1 MPNKLLFPLLKPAL
15 RSVRYIPTSLVTLP
29 ASVGLHFASHPAPTI
44 SNYVISP
51 TTSPLHPPLIF
62 TLASI
67 PVFYLLG
74 LVTGKV
80 SWVDKAWPLYP
91 PVISAMLFGWVLVNH
106 AGGVY
111 AHNIPR
117 IVLMFGLQLIWSF
130 RLFSHAVK
138 RGFYNP
144 KSEDYRYT
152 VFRKLVPR
160 WAFALVHA
168 FVIASA
174 QPILLMTLCLP
185 LYAALVSP
193 PAPEQTDGWQTL
205 TFGSI
210 SRLLPSHLRK
220 AASPHTPI
228 LNMSDYTMTMV
239 SLLVIYTEY
248 QADKKMYQF
257 QQSKHDKI
265 SSLPKEQL
273 IHPSVPQSDE
283 TRPLVQEEGLPKPSP
298 YPASHHPGFPTQG
311 MWRFSRH
318 PNFAAEQLFWVSQ
331 AMFAGLSGKD
341 SGLSGKGWWA
351 GCVFGPCFALSLLFL
366 SSTTLTEWI
375 TGRKYPAFKSYK
387 EIVGQFLPQETLFKW
402 IWTKITGSRERLYQA
417 VYGLP
422 PDENENLQD

>member
-1 MPNKLLFPLLKPAL
+1 
-15 RSVRYIPTSLVTLP
+15 
-29 ASVGLHFASHPAPTI
+29 
-44 SNYVISP
+44 
-51 TTSPLHPPLIF
+51 
-62 TLASI
+62 
-67 PVFYLLG
+67 
-74 LVTGKV
+74 
-80 SWVDKAWPLYP
+80 
-91 PVISAMLFGWVLVNH
+91 
-106 AGGVY
+106 
-111 AHNIPR
+111 
-117 IVLMFGLQLIWSF
+117 
-130 RLFSHAVK
+130 
-138 RGFYNP
+138 
-144 KSEDYRYT
+144 
-152 VFRKLVPR
+152 
-160 WAFALVHA
+160 
-168 FVIASA
+168 
-174 QPILLMTLCLP
+174 MTLCLP

-193 PAPEQTDGWQTL
+193 PAPKQTDGWQTL

-239 SLLVIYTEY
+239 SLLIIYTEY

-265 SSLPKEQL
+265 SSMPKEQL

-283 TRPLVQEEGLPKPSP
+283 TRPLVQKEGLPKPSP

-351 GCVFGPCFALSLLFL
+351 GCVFGPCLALSLLFL

-375 TGRKYPAFKSYK
+375 TGRKVSF
-387 EIVGQFLPQETLFKW
+387 
-402 IWTKITGSRERLYQA
+402 
-417 VYGLP
+417 
-422 PDENENLQD
+422 